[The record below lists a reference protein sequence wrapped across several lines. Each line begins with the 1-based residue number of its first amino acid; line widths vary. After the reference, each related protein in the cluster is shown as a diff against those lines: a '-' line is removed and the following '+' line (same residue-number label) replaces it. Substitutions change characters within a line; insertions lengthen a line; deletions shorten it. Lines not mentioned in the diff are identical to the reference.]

1 MFQAKIERASNSEVK
16 LMTVRQPRYSKEE
29 FTQRGNALYESKI
42 RLQVEQ
48 THRSK
53 IVAIETGEFE
63 IGDDSLSA
71 ADRLFQRLPDAQPW
85 CVRIGTGPV
94 HRLGF
99 HAPVEAQ

>member
-1 MFQAKIERASNSEVK
+1 MA
-16 LMTVRQPRYSKEE
+16 VRQPRYSKEE

-42 RLQVEQ
+42 RPQVEPNYL
-48 THRSK
+48 SK
-53 IVAIETGEFE
+53 IVAIDIETGEFE

-71 ADRLFQRLPDAQPW
+71 ADQLFQRIPDAQPW

-99 HAPVEAQ
+99 HSPVETP

>member
-1 MFQAKIERASNSEVK
+1 MAI
-16 LMTVRQPRYSKEE
+16 RQPRYSKEE
-29 FTQRGNALYESKI
+29 FTRRGNTLYESKI

-48 THRSK
+48 THPSK
-53 IVAIETGEFE
+53 IVAIDIETGEFE
-63 IGDDSLSA
+63 IGEDSLSA

>member
-1 MFQAKIERASNSEVK
+1 MA
-16 LMTVRQPRYSKEE
+16 VRQPRYSKAE

-48 THRSK
+48 NHQNK
-53 IVAIETGEFE
+53 IVAIDIETGEFE
-63 IGDDSLSA
+63 IGDSLSA
-71 ADRLFQRLPDAQPW
+71 AEQLFQRLPDAQPW

>member
-1 MFQAKIERASNSEVK
+1 MTIPPEERFHQ
-16 LMTVRQPRYSKEE
+16 RQPRYSKEE
-29 FTQRGNALYESKI
+29 FAQRGNALYESAV
-42 RLQVEQ
+42 RAQVEEGN
-48 THRSK
+48 HGK
-53 IVAIETGEFE
+53 IVAIDIETGEFE

-71 ADRLFQRLPDAQPW
+71 ADLLFQRLPDAQPW

>member
-1 MFQAKIERASNSEVK
+1 MAVSPEERFHQ
-16 LMTVRQPRYSKEE
+16 RRPRYSKEE

-42 RLQVEQ
+42 RLQVEPN
-48 THRSK
+48 HRNK
-53 IVAIETGEFE
+53 IVAIDIETGEFE

-99 HAPVEAQ
+99 HTPVEAQ

>member
-1 MFQAKIERASNSEVK
+1 MA
-16 LMTVRQPRYSKEE
+16 VRQPRYSKEE
-29 FTQRGNALYESKI
+29 FTRRGNALYESKI

-48 THRSK
+48 NHRNK
-53 IVAIETGEFE
+53 IVAIDIETGEFE

-99 HAPVEAQ
+99 HTPVEAQ